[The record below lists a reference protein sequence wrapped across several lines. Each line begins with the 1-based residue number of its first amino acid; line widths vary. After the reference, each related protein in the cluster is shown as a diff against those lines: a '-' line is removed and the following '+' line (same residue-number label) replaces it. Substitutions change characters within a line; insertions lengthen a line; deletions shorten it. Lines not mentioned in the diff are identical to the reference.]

1 MTIWLKRVIN
11 YSFFIKKICLKVN
24 QIFLNKKQNMTE
36 LNVNTYTNIF
46 HSLFRCIKEEKYEK
60 TDSWAYMIDIFSF
73 CKEYLNIKE
82 EDIKNQKQDIISVLL
97 TIANQTHPL
106 TEEEIINGKI
116 KEVIYY
122 KKLFELW
129 IENIK
134 ENIYNEPKIFIKPIL
149 SNFQNLPSN
158 YSKTIFK
165 NKNLKDFFLK

>member
-1 MTIWLKRVIN
+1 M
-11 YSFFIKKICLKVN
+11 S
-24 QIFLNKKQNMTE
+24 E
-36 LNVNTYTNIF
+36 LNLNTYTNIF
-46 HSLFRCIKEEKYEK
+46 NSLFKCIKEEKYDK
-60 TDSWAYMIDIFSF
+60 TDTGAYMIDVFSF

-82 EDIKNQKQDIISVLL
+82 EDIENQKQDIISVLL
-97 TIANQTHPL
+97 KIANKTHPFI
-106 TEEEIINGKI
+106 EEEIINGKT

-158 YSKTIFK
+158 YSKTICK